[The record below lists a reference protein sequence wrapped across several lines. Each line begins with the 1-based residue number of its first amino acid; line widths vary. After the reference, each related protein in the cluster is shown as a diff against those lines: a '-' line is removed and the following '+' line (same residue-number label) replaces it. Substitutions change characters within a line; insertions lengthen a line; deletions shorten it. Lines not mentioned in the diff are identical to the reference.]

1 MINDEILTLAETAEY
16 LKVAEK
22 TIQRMIA
29 AHKIPCTRVGNQWR
43 FIKSILDDWLLES
56 MQDKEHLRGDMT
68 HFMES
73 GEVDISLSRMLFDAV
88 IPLQPG
94 NRRDILSQLAAPLI
108 NGGLIKNP
116 DGYLNKLEDRENM
129 ISTAIGEGIA
139 IPHIRNPRENDQGEP
154 HIVVGLS
161 PRGVDFQS
169 IDGKPVHLFFL
180 VHTNSET
187 IHLRILSRITG
198 LLKKGGVRD
207 FLSCQDRG
215 QMESMLLKKET
226 GSHKMEAGRGE

>member
-56 MQDKEHLRGDMT
+56 MQEKDEVKGDISRLI
-68 HFMES
+68 ES
-73 GEVDISLSRMLFDAV
+73 GEVNVNLSRMLYDTV
-88 IPLQPG
+88 IPLNPG
-94 NRRDILSQLAAPLI
+94 NRREILSQLAAPLI
-108 NGGLIKNP
+108 NSDLIKNP

-129 ISTAIGEGIA
+129 LSTGIGEGIA

-154 HIVVGLS
+154 HIVLGMSKEGL
-161 PRGVDFQS
+161 DFQS
-169 IDGKPVHLFFL
+169 IDNKPVHLFFL
-180 VHTNSET
+180 VHTSSET
-187 IHLRILSRITG
+187 IHLRILSRITS
-198 LLKKGGVRD
+198 LIKKGTVKEFLECRTKRD
-207 FLSCQDRG
+207 V
-215 QMESMLLKKET
+215 ETLLIKKET
-226 GSHKMEAGRGE
+226 GSH

>member
-1 MINDEILTLAETAEY
+1 MLNDEILTLAETAEY

-56 MQDKEHLRGDMT
+56 MQDKEELKGDLSHL
-68 HFMES
+68 MET
-73 GEVDISLSRMLFDAV
+73 GEVEVRLSRMLFDTV
-88 IPLQPG
+88 IPLKPG
-94 NRRDILSQLAAPLI
+94 NRREILNQLAAPLI
-108 NGGLIKNP
+108 DNGFIKNP

-154 HIVVGLS
+154 HIVVGIS
-161 PRGVDFQS
+161 PKGLDFQA
-169 IDGKPVHLFFL
+169 IDSKPVHLFVL

-187 IHLRILSRITG
+187 IHLRILSRLTG
-198 LLKKGGVRD
+198 LMKKGGVKD
-207 FLSCQDRG
+207 FIGCKTKN
-215 QMESMLLKKET
+215 EVEALLMKKET
-226 GSHKMEAGRGE
+226 GSH